1 MQNHNRSL
9 SQKAKNGRKGQK
21 QENAT
26 GYDLNHLV
34 FPLTIACGSE
44 ARWKG
49 GGLDRILDN
58 IAAKQHPHMTNFQIA
73 LYDV

>member
-1 MQNHNRSL
+1 MTR
-9 SQKAKNGRKGQK
+9 KKVAGR
-21 QENAT
+21 NAI

-34 FPLTIACGSE
+34 LPLTIASGSE
-44 ARWKG
+44 ANWKG

>member
-1 MQNHNRSL
+1 MTE
-9 SQKAKNGRKGQK
+9 KARKK
-21 QENAT
+21 VAARNAT

>member
-1 MQNHNRSL
+1 MAE
-9 SQKAKNGRKGQK
+9 KAIKKVATR
-21 QENAT
+21 NAT

-44 ARWKG
+44 AKWK

>member
-1 MQNHNRSL
+1 MSEQAGKKVGGRS
-9 SQKAKNGRKGQK
+9 
-21 QENAT
+21 AT

-34 FPLTIACGSE
+34 LPLTIACGSE
-44 ARWKG
+44 AKWKG

>member
-1 MQNHNRSL
+1 MAE
-9 SQKAKNGRKGQK
+9 KARKK
-21 QENAT
+21 VAARNAT
-26 GYDLNHLV
+26 GYDLNYLV
-34 FPLTIACGSE
+34 FPLTIAFGSE

-49 GGLDRILDN
+49 DGLDRILDN